1 MKKTESD
8 EGKTILVTMKAD
20 HYRYMAEITHGDQFS
35 NYKHHALEF
44 YKEAY
49 MKSLL
54 LPKLNKIRLGT
65 CLNYSVFYFEVMSD
79 PIIALKIATEAL
91 DDALKEL
98 KTVSDDNLED
108 ENMQDSLKIIDVIKM
123 NVNEWFIEV
132 EKEENKDFKKD
143 DYKK

>member
-1 MKKTESD
+1 
-8 EGKTILVTMKAD
+8 
-20 HYRYMAEITHGDQFS
+20 
-35 NYKHHALEF
+35 
-44 YKEAY
+44 
-49 MKSLL
+49 
-54 LPKLNKIRLGT
+54 
-65 CLNYSVFYFEVMSD
+65 MSD

>member
-1 MKKTESD
+1 
-8 EGKTILVTMKAD
+8 
-20 HYRYMAEITHGDQFS
+20 
-35 NYKHHALEF
+35 
-44 YKEAY
+44 